1 MGDGITARVLLQ
13 AAFDFGQK
21 VRVFH
26 GLTDRTPDQAYFTP
40 QPLAAVA

>member
-1 MGDGITARVLLQ
+1 MGDGITARVLLH

-21 VRVFH
+21 VQLFH
-26 GLTDRTPDQAYFTP
+26 SLADRTPDQAYFTP